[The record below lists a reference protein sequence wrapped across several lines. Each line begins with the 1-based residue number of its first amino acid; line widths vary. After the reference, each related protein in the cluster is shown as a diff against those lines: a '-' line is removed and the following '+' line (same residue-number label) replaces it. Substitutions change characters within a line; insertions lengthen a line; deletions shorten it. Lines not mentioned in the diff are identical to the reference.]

1 MSHRTSDSLWRIAHR
16 TSDSPPDKFLSLDR
30 LCLWLAFPLTRYSL
44 QDLLHPTGITH
55 LPPLYNHGVHP
66 PLTQHLHGGRDPIFP
81 RYQLYLAG
89 GQLQLARLLECSPG
103 KVMVGVFLGGG
114 EGK

>member
-1 MSHRTSDSLWRIAHR
+1 MSHRTSYSLRRIGHR
-16 TSDSPPDKFLSLDR
+16 TSDSPPDKFPSLDR
-30 LCLWLAFPLTRYSL
+30 LCLWLALPLISYSL
-44 QDLLHPTGITH
+44 QDLLHPLRITH

-66 PLTQHLHGGRDPIFP
+66 PLTQHLHGQRVPLFP
-81 RYQLYLAG
+81 GYQFHLAC